1 MELVRGRRPAPA
13 PKHGH
18 LSVLLIIDQNEKTN
32 KQTNNRQPIAEGTAY
47 VGYKTEKTKLDL
59 RWKLTPCKKHPKY
72 WKAPCKLLRVRVE
85 GMDCHIEL

>member
-1 MELVRGRRPAPA
+1 MTLLSRPIFDTEA
-13 PKHGH
+13 KQQTH
-18 LSVLLIIDQNEKTN
+18 LNNDNEKTN